1 MKNLA
6 KIRKASVDDAKYIA
20 VLGRVTFGE
29 AFGRYFRD
37 PQDLLDYYERTFAV
51 EKIRCGIKK
60 PNNIFW
66 IAEMNGLAVGYGKLK
81 LNSSSSFSKTHKEAQ
96 LQKIYVLKDYL
107 SMGIGA
113 KIYSEMLKAAKLH
126 DMENI
131 WLSVLQENYRAV
143 SFYERLGFEEMG
155 VHDYII
161 GKEKFSF
168 YELFKDLK

>member
-1 MKNLA
+1 MV

-20 VLGRVTFGE
+20 ELGRVTFGE
-29 AFGRYFRD
+29 TFGCDFRD
-37 PQDLLDYYERTFAV
+37 PQDLLDYYEKIFAV

-60 PNNIFW
+60 LNNIFW
-66 IAEMNGLAVGYGKLK
+66 IAEINGLAAGYGKLK
-81 LNSSSSFSKTHKEAQ
+81 LNSASSFSRNHKEVQ

-113 KIYSEMLKAAKLH
+113 KIYSEMLKAAQQH

-131 WLSVLQENYRAV
+131 WLSVLQKNQRAV
-143 SFYERLGFEEMG
+143 SFYERLGFKERG

-168 YELFKDLK
+168 YELSKDLK